1 MNQELL
7 ILILSLAV
15 ALLVCIVLYQ
25 HHAFRTGIQ
34 KELREIQ
41 RSLKDILEQNR
52 DEQLF
57 IFTAKKELMELAA
70 QINRILENSRELKA
84 DFRRLELSSRKM
96 LSNISHDL
104 KTPLTVLSGYL
115 EITRLN
121 AENGQKIEP
130 EMLRKAEQKARSI
143 SELMNQ
149 FFTLAR
155 LESGDMELTL
165 SQIDAC
171 EICRESILDF
181 YELLQKEGFQVEADI
196 PEHPVWLRGNQ
207 EALQRILSNLISNAV
222 RYGADGH
229 YLCLS
234 LREEGHNV
242 YIEVT
247 DKGKGIDKAFAGQIF
262 DRLFTLEDSR
272 NRQIQ
277 GNGLGLAIA
286 KNLALQL
293 GGDLTLSSVP
303 FEKTSFTLKLPADKR
318 LL

>member
-15 ALLVCIVLYQ
+15 VLLVCIVLYQ
-25 HHAFRTGIQ
+25 QYAFRTGIQ

-41 RSLKDILEQNR
+41 RSLKDIMDQGK

-57 IFTAKKELMELAA
+57 TFTANKKLMELAA

-96 LSNISHDL
+96 LSNISHL

-115 EITRLN
+115 EIMRLN
-121 AENGQKIEP
+121 AENGQEIEP

-171 EICRESILDF
+171 EICRKSILDF

-234 LREEGHNV
+234 LREDGHNV

-247 DKGKGIDKAFAGQIF
+247 YKGKGIDKAFAGQIF